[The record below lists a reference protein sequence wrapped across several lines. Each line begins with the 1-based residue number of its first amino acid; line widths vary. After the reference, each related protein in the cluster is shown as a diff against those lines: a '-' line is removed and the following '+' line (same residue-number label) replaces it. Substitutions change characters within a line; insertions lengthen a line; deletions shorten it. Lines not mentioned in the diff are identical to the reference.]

1 MRSDIIVAVK
11 RLEVRLS
18 ETDMNTLKSKANIA
32 GISISAF
39 IRKAINDTEIKQGPS
54 LELAMLIKELN
65 RIGNNINQIAVKANA
80 LGFIDTPKLTYEL
93 DKLDSIERLIV
104 EAFAMEK

>member
-1 MRSDIIVAVK
+1 
-11 RLEVRLS
+11 
-18 ETDMNTLKSKANIA
+18 MNTLKSKANIA

>member
-1 MRSDIIVAVK
+1 MRK
-11 RLEVRLS
+11 RNKRIHIYLTEEEFEKLTQKHKQSRLS
-18 ETDMNTLKSKANIA
+18 REEFCRRVL
-32 GISISAF
+32 
-39 IRKAINDTEIKQGPS
+39 NDVEVKQGPS

-80 LGFIDTPKLTYEL
+80 LGFIDTPKLKYEL

>member
-1 MRSDIIVAVK
+1 
-11 RLEVRLS
+11 
-18 ETDMNTLKSKANIA
+18 
-32 GISISAF
+32 
-39 IRKAINDTEIKQGPS
+39 
-54 LELAMLIKELN
+54 MLIKELN

>member
-39 IRKAINDTEIKQGPS
+39 IRKAINDTEIKQGPT

>member
-1 MRSDIIVAVK
+1 MK

-18 ETDMNTLKSKANIA
+18 EADMNTLKSKANIA

-80 LGFIDTPKLTYEL
+80 LGFIDTPKLKYEL

>member
-1 MRSDIIVAVK
+1 
-11 RLEVRLS
+11 
-18 ETDMNTLKSKANIA
+18 MNTLKSKANIA

-80 LGFIDTPKLTYEL
+80 LGFIDTPKLKYEL

>member
-1 MRSDIIVAVK
+1 MK

-18 ETDMNTLKSKANIA
+18 EADMNTLKSKANIA
-32 GISISAF
+32 GISVSDF
-39 IRKAINDTEIKQGPS
+39 IRKAINDTEIKQGPT

-65 RIGNNINQIAVKANA
+65 RIGNNINQIAVKANS
-80 LGFIDTPKLTYEL
+80 LGFIDTPKLKYEL
-93 DKLDSIERLIV
+93 DKLDNIERLIV